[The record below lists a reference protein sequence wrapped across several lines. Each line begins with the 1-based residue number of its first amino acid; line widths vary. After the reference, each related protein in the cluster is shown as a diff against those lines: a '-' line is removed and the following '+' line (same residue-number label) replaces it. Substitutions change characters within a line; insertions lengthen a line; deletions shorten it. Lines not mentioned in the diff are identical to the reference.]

1 MEMWISHDVTNK
13 YGGLKPATC
22 GMFNHVPSPNPIS
35 LATFA
40 IVFQTFWG
48 KTENKR
54 DMFLIEVLAWSIH
67 LPLGGYL
74 HPLYECWVKI
84 MVENSDR
91 NEKLSTG
98 IDQSV

>member
-22 GMFNHVPSPNPIS
+22 GMFNHVPSPDPIS

-54 DMFLIEVLAWSIH
+54 DMFSHRSISMVNPFTTGGLFTSTLRVL
-67 LPLGGYL
+67 G
-74 HPLYECWVKI
+74 
-84 MVENSDR
+84 EN
-91 NEKLSTG
+91 NG
-98 IDQSV
+98 

>member
-54 DMFLIEVLAWSIH
+54 DMISHRSINMVNPFTNGGLFTSTLRVL
-67 LPLGGYL
+67 G
-74 HPLYECWVKI
+74 
-84 MVENSDR
+84 EN
-91 NEKLSTG
+91 NG
-98 IDQSV
+98 